1 MQVLLHPSDHPVF
14 RLRGA
19 VAHCGVEVRVNDV
32 PVHQDTTGHAHDFDI
47 AINEWLFQG
56 VNTIDVRLGP
66 LEKDAPMSQDAALE
80 LRLIHKVAREAVR
93 NAAEVGQLTWR
104 PEPPPL
110 PGHASHLHG
119 SEDLAPTTVP
129 QEESE
134 EFSPLLALPGQ
145 LEELHWSEGAV
156 TKLPEHRVVV
166 SATLPLP
173 PPWPVCP
180 WSGGALLGSQAGVQ
194 HAVHNMLRS
203 LHQMLRLGGWRELMK
218 RRTAA
223 VQAAYHLGADEV
235 DDALGF
241 PPLLDKPGWN
251 LQALPESGL
260 LLETA
265 GQGRL
270 VRLVDSATG
279 DSPLILVNEA
289 AELSATIQSWWM
301 FDREWSV
308 VR

>member
-1 MQVLLHPSDHPVF
+1 MHVLLHPSDHPVF

-19 VAHCGVEVRVNDV
+19 VSHCGVEVRVNDV
-32 PVHQDTTGHAHDFDI
+32 PVHRDMTGRAHDFDI
-47 AINEWLFQG
+47 AVNEWLFQG
-56 VNTIDVRLGP
+56 VNTIDVHLAP
-66 LEKDAPMSQDAALE
+66 LEQGAPMTQEAALD
-80 LRLIHKVAREAVR
+80 LRLMHKVAREAVR
-93 NAAEVGQLTWR
+93 NAVEIGLLSWR

-110 PGHASHLHG
+110 PGHAPHVHG
-119 SEDLAPTTVP
+119 AEEMESIVPHEDA
-129 QEESE
+129 E

-145 LEELHWSEGAV
+145 SEELHWAAGAV
-156 TKLPEHRVVV
+156 SKLPEHKMVVR
-166 SATLPLP
+166 STLSLP

-180 WSGGALLGSQAGVQ
+180 WSTGTQLGSQAGVQ
-194 HAVHNMLRS
+194 HALQNMLRS

-241 PPLLDKPGWN
+241 PSLLGKPGWN

-260 LLETA
+260 ALETA

-270 VRLVDSATG
+270 VRLVDTATG
-279 DSPLILVNEA
+279 DSPVVLVNEA
-289 AELSATIQSWWM
+289 AELSAIIQCWWM
-301 FDREWSV
+301 FDKEWSI